1 MSGRS
6 MFTAARMVWLLA
18 CAGAMIDAIH
28 AGTGASFGLP
38 DVVWTTWI
46 YVAVLGCCGVAVLVA
61 ARSAGGGRVPCLLLG
76 VGMLAYAPGQ
86 ALYTQIVAHQASATF
101 PTLADYGWLAF
112 YPFALGAVILTVR
125 SSMASIRR
133 LALLDGLIGALTMLA
148 MGSVLVVDLALKG
161 HGLHG
166 GQVGNIVYSF
176 ADQVLAGIALGTF
189 ALFGWRPPRVLA
201 LLALGF
207 LLQAVE
213 DALYLHEVA
222 RGHFPTG
229 GWVLVPWLAAFVVI
243 SAAAV
248 FGRSQGS
255 REVDYESTATAVA
268 PIAFALILVAVTIA
282 IMSGST
288 PWAGAIAVD
297 GCALVAVV
305 SRMGLTLRRNV
316 ALLREARDDSITD
329 VLTGLGNRRAL
340 LEAAHD
346 AVGLAMTGAPT
357 LTVALYD
364 LDGFKAYNDS
374 YGHAAG
380 DDLLR
385 RLSRRLGAAVPPPAQ
400 AFRLG
405 GDEFCV
411 LIPADVRDPDA
422 VVLAAA
428 NALTEAGEAFAIAN
442 SHGTATLPGDG
453 ELIGEALAV
462 ADTRMYAMKQQRPL
476 RRQAN
481 VFGLLRRVQAEI
493 DPDIQVHQTEVARL
507 AADTGSALGMD
518 QKRIAIL
525 ASAAEFHDIG
535 KIAIPESI
543 LNKPGPLD
551 EDEWAY
557 IRRHPLIGERVLLAA
572 PGMDEVAAI
581 VRSSHERLDGRGYP
595 DGLSGSALPLEA
607 RIVSAC
613 DAYHAMISDRPYRAG
628 VSVDEALVELERCA
642 GSQFDPEVVRALSSV
657 ALRSCEPEAVL
668 APVA

>member
-1 MSGRS
+1 MSGMS
-6 MFTAARMVWLLA
+6 MSTAARKVWLVAL
-18 CAGAMIDAIH
+18 AGAVLDAIH
-28 AGTGASFGLP
+28 AGTGASVGLP

-46 YVAVLGCCGVAVLVA
+46 YVAVLGCCGLAVLVA
-61 ARSAGGGRVPCLLLG
+61 ARSAGGARVACLLLG

-86 ALYTQIVAHQASATF
+86 AVYTQIVAHQASATF

-112 YPFALGAVILTVR
+112 YPFALGAVILSVR
-125 SSMASIRR
+125 GSMASVRR
-133 LALLDGLIGALTMLA
+133 VALLDALVGALTLLA
-148 MGSVLVVDLALKG
+148 MGSLLVVDLALYG
-161 HGLHG
+161 RGLHG

-189 ALFGWRPPRVLA
+189 ALFGWRPPRMLA
-201 LLALGF
+201 LLTLGF

-213 DALYLHEVA
+213 DTIYLHEVA

-229 GWVLVPWLAAFVVI
+229 GWELVFWLANFVII

-255 REVDYESTATAVA
+255 REVDYESTATAAA
-268 PIAFALILVAVTIA
+268 PIAFALILVAVTVV
-282 IMSGST
+282 IMFESS
-288 PWAGAIAVD
+288 PWVGTIVVD
-297 GCALVAVV
+297 AFALVAVV
-305 SRMGLTLRRNV
+305 SRMGLTLRSNV
-316 ALLREARDDSITD
+316 ALLSEARDDSITD

-340 LEAAHD
+340 LETAHD
-346 AVGLAMTGAPT
+346 AVGLAMTGGPK

-385 RLSRRLGAAVPPPAQ
+385 RLSGRLRAAVPPPAQ

-411 LIPADVRDPDA
+411 LIPADGRDPGA
-422 VVLAAA
+422 IVLAAA
-428 NALTEAGEAFAIAN
+428 NALTEEGEAFAIAN
-442 SHGTATLPGDG
+442 SHGTATLPGEG
-453 ELIGEALAV
+453 ELIGEALAC
-462 ADTRMYAMKQQRPL
+462 ADARMYAMKQQRPL

-481 VFGLLRRVQAEI
+481 AFGLLRRVQEEI
-493 DPDIQVHQTEVARL
+493 DPDVQVHQTAVARL

-525 ASAAEFHDIG
+525 TSAAEFHDIG

-551 EDEWAY
+551 EAEWAY
-557 IRRHPLIGERVLLAA
+557 MRRHTLIGERILRAA

-581 VRSSHERLDGRGYP
+581 VRSSHERPDGQGYP
-595 DGLSGSALPLEA
+595 DGLSGTALPLEA
-607 RIVSAC
+607 RIISVC
-613 DAYHAMISDRPYRAG
+613 DAYHAMISNRPYGAG
-628 VSVDEALVELERCA
+628 VSVDEALAELQRCA
-642 GSQFDPEVVRALSSV
+642 GSQFDPEVVRAVSSV
-657 ALRSCEPEAVL
+657 ALRSSEPEAVL
-668 APVA
+668 APVT